1 MQFHCASCQGVEKAN
16 ECFFLKVVRC
26 LGVPDI
32 VSIPN
37 GCILLCGGQVLFEL
51 THTFWGLTCLCAFK
65 FDVISNFIWF
75 GCCKTRI
82 LNTSSSIT

>member
-1 MQFHCASCQGVEKAN
+1 MN
-16 ECFFLKVVRC
+16 ENKIKFEVVRC
-26 LGVPDI
+26 PRVSDI

-37 GCILLCGGQVLFEL
+37 GCILLCGGHVLFEL
-51 THTFWGLTCLCAFK
+51 AHTFWGSTCLCAFE

-75 GCCKTRI
+75 RCCKVRI